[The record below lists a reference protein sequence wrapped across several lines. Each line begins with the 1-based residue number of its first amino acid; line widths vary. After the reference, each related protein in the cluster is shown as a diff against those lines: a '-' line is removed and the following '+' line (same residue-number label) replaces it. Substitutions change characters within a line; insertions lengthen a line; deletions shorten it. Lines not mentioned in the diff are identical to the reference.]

1 VRGLLAEKKVH
12 LRLKEGKQDDDFLM
26 QILKEKESSGEYEST
41 VRHLLRTE
49 IEKLPGG
56 SPFDAIAERT
66 VYIIETLKGEQAEP
80 IGFIAHFMVQPYNV
94 LSLFF
99 ALTNK
104 LDIRHKGYGT
114 EAVKDLTNLLF
125 QSKDLARIQA
135 MINENDKAAQ
145 EVLEK
150 AGYQKEGK
158 LRKSAFVGGNWRDQY
173 LYGILRDEWKKRYQR
188 FND

>member
-1 VRGLLAEKKVH
+1 
-12 LRLKEGKQDDDFLM
+12 M
-26 QILKEKESSGEYEST
+26 QIWNDKQSCGDYESI
-41 VRHLLRTE
+41 VRQLLRTE

-66 VYIIETLKGEQAEP
+66 VYLIERLKGEQTEP

-99 ALTNK
+99 ALSNR
-104 LDIRHKGYGT
+104 LDIRYKGYGT
-114 EAVKDLTNLLF
+114 LAVRDLTNRLF
-125 QSKDLARIQA
+125 QRKDLARIQA
-135 MINENDKAAQ
+135 TTNEDDKPAQ
-145 EVLEK
+145 KVLEK

-158 LRKSAFVGGNWRDQY
+158 LRKSALVRGNWRDQY
-173 LYGILRDEWKKRYQR
+173 LYSILKDDWKEKYLK